1 MVASKAEAIISR
13 SLRTILADLP
23 MGADIPDTEAFRQA
37 VLSGLEW
44 WLPGVIGEIHP
55 EWLRMALDGIY
66 PVVARK
72 TVDGEAEIFGQC
84 IFIDDQTLT
93 PIYLRLQ
100 IAHTKDEI
108 SWLECKVGKRLE
120 GKPSET
126 SEHGMVRLP
135 YQSLRVYA
143 LS

>member
-84 IFIDDQTLT
+84 IFIDDQ
-93 PIYLRLQ
+93 IGR
-100 IAHTKDEI
+100 AH
-108 SWLECKVGKRLE
+108 V
-120 GKPSET
+120 
-126 SEHGMVRLP
+126 
-135 YQSLRVYA
+135 
-143 LS
+143 